1 MTRPTVHADAAVATG
16 PFAVLWK
23 RAMYPDHYA
32 WYILASSLDVMV
44 TYFIIWRLGG
54 REVNAVANHL
64 LEMFGHWGLILLKF
78 SSIIVVVAICEWLGR
93 LNVSRGRMLA
103 TAAIIISAFPVGAGL
118 VQIFAWV
125 GWGTADVVVEQ

>member
-1 MTRPTVHADAAVATG
+1 MSTTHDNSDAAADAGIAR
-16 PFAVLWK
+16 PLDVLWK
-23 RAMYPDHYA
+23 RALYPDHYA

-64 LEMFGHWGLILLKF
+64 VQQYGHWGLIMLKF
-78 SSIIVVVAICEWLGR
+78 SSIVLVVAICEWVGR
-93 LNVSRGRMLA
+93 QRELRGRRLA
-103 TAAIIISAFPVGAGL
+103 TAAVVISALPVGAGL

-125 GWGTADVVVEQ
+125 GWGTVA

>member
-1 MTRPTVHADAAVATG
+1 MNTAPANTTVPAPARP
-16 PFAVLWK
+16 FSVLWK
-23 RAMYPDHYA
+23 QAMYPDHYA

-64 LEMFGHWGLILLKF
+64 VQQFGHWGLILLKF
-78 SSIIVVVAICEWLGR
+78 SSIVVVVGICEWIGR
-93 LNVSRGRMLA
+93 QSVARGRRLA
-103 TAAIIISAFPVGAGL
+103 TVAIILSSLPVGAGL

-125 GWGTADVVVEQ
+125 GWGTVG

>member
-1 MTRPTVHADAAVATG
+1 MTSPTDTPRAAPTTAVAK
-16 PFAVLWK
+16 PLDVLWK
-23 RAMYPDHYA
+23 HALYPDHYA

-64 LEMFGHWGLILLKF
+64 VQQFGHWGLIMLKF
-78 SSIIVVVAICEWLGR
+78 SSIVLVVAICEWVGR
-93 LNVSRGRMLA
+93 QKELRGRRLA
-103 TAAIIISAFPVGAGL
+103 IAAVVISALPVGAGL

-125 GWGTADVVVEQ
+125 GWGTVA